1 MDFKHH
7 SRIYLSRV
15 LFNMNEF
22 SNFRFLNF
30 SFKSYPISDSSR
42 YNENDFQV
50 LFFHFPHSVVVVHQI
65 SYEISFL
72 PVNYVSYVILSWYFL
87 SQSIDSDYRLHF
99 NHEKWYIIPSYTQS
113 NISVSINLDE
123 KDVKFQ
129 NVRSL
134 AKKCSVSPIKL
145 LSAYTMSRNFAAA
158 SEIFSFEREK
168 FNYVLW
174 FVLH

>member
-1 MDFKHH
+1 
-7 SRIYLSRV
+7 
-15 LFNMNEF
+15 MNEF
-22 SNFRFLNF
+22 SNFRCLNF
-30 SFKSYPISDSSR
+30 SFKSYPISDNSG

-50 LFFHFPHSVVVVHQI
+50 LFFHFPHSVDVVHQI
-65 SYEISFL
+65 SCENFFL
-72 PVNYVSYVILSWYFL
+72 DSVSPVNYVSYVILSWYFL
-87 SQSIDSDYRLHF
+87 SQSIDSDYRLHS
-99 NHEKWYIIPSYTQS
+99 NHEKCYIIPSYTQS

-145 LSAYTMSRNFAAA
+145 LPAYSMRRNFAAA
-158 SEIFSFEREK
+158 SYIFSFKREK

-174 FVLH
+174 FVLY